1 MPQLELRGA
10 PPSLGRL
17 PHPLSGR
24 RSSPSAL
31 TERLRHLVRGPAED
45 PPWARPGLF
54 GVLVLAALLCLW
66 NLTENGLSNEYY
78 AAAVKSGSVSWK
90 AWFFGSLDPGS
101 FITVDKPPLSLWLG
115 GLSAR
120 LFGFSS
126 FSILLPQALAGI
138 ASVGLLHATVKRIAG
153 PAAGL
158 TAATLFALTPVSVA
172 IARVNNPDAL
182 LVLLMIASAYLV
194 LRAVES
200 GRTKP
205 LVWAG
210 VLVGLAFM
218 TKMLQGWMVVPA
230 LGATY
235 LLAGPP
241 ALGTRLRQLALAGVA
256 LVAASAAWPL
266 AVSLWPGSKP
276 YIGGSTDGTVWDL
289 ILGYNGFGR
298 LTGSEGGSGQGTT
311 FGGTAGLWR
320 MFNEQVGGQIAWLLP
335 LAAVGLVAGLVATRR
350 AARTDLLR
358 AGVVLFGVWALV
370 HVAIFSTQKGIFHPY
385 YVSAL
390 APAVAALA
398 AVALVVLATVAKR
411 SWLAH
416 GVLAAAVLG
425 TAALAVELLG
435 RTADFAPALRIVVP
449 VAAVAAVSASA
460 GLRMT
465 GSRAR
470 VLLTVA
476 AVAGAIAVTAGP
488 ASYSV
493 ASVGQALSGSNVLA
507 GPASVSS
514 SGGAGA
520 RPGGTG
526 GPPSGSAP
534 TGTAPTGAA
543 QQAAAGGTSED
554 STAAGATVPAAAT
567 TTGAASGAA
576 GTAGGQSGGGLS
588 DEVISY
594 LQTNQGEATYLLAAS
609 GSQTT
614 ASVII
619 ATGEPVITIG
629 GFNGADPT
637 PTVDE
642 LAQLVQD
649 GAVKYVLVSENGG
662 GGPGGDS
669 GSSTE
674 IATWA
679 AANGTAVTDVT
690 VSGGT
695 LYAVG
700 G

>member
-17 PHPLSGR
+17 PRPLTDRASA
-24 RSSPSAL
+24 PAL
-31 TERLRHLVRGPAED
+31 TARLRRLVRGPAED
-45 PPWARPGLF
+45 PAWARPGLF
-54 GVLVLAALLCLW
+54 GVLLLAALLCLW
-66 NLTENGLSNEYY
+66 NLTSGGMSNEYY

-126 FSILLPQALAGI
+126 FSILLPQALCAI
-138 ASVGLLHATVKRIAG
+138 ASVGLLHATVKRVAG
-153 PAAGL
+153 PTAGL
-158 TAATLFALTPVSVA
+158 VAATLFALTPVSVA

-194 LRAVES
+194 VRAVES
-200 GRTKP
+200 GLTKH

-241 ALGTRLRQLALAGVA
+241 ALGTRVRQLGLAGTA
-256 LVAASAAWPL
+256 MVAASAAWPV

-298 LTGSEGGSGQGTT
+298 LTGSEGGSGQGTS

-335 LAAVGLVAGLVATRR
+335 LAAVGLVVGLLATRR
-350 AARTDLLR
+350 AGRTDLTR
-358 AGVVLFGVWALV
+358 AGVVLFGIWALV

-398 AVALVVLATVAKR
+398 GIGLVVLATAARR

-416 GVLAAAVLG
+416 GVLAASVLG
-425 TAALAVELLG
+425 TAALAVVLLG
-435 RTADFAPALRIVVP
+435 RTADFAPALRILVP
-449 VAAVAAVSASA
+449 VAAVVAVLASA
-460 GLRMT
+460 GLRMS

-488 ASYSV
+488 ASYSA
-493 ASVGQALSGSNVLA
+493 ASVGQALSGNNVLA
-507 GPASVSS
+507 GPASVSAS
-514 SGGAGA
+514 SGM
-520 RPGGTG
+520 GGGNG
-526 GPPSGSAP
+526 GPPSGTAP
-534 TGTAPTGAA
+534 RGTPPAGAPTAGASPGTTTSTGTAASSPATT
-543 QQAAAGGTSED
+543 AGG
-554 STAAGATVPAAAT
+554 STAAAT
-567 TTGAASGAA
+567 T
-576 GTAGGQSGGGLS
+576 GGSVRSSSLS

-594 LQTNQGEATYLLAAS
+594 LQANQGSAKYLLAAS
-609 GSQTT
+609 GSHTT
-614 ASVII
+614 AGVII

-637 PTVDE
+637 PTVAE
-642 LAQLVQD
+642 LAQLVGD
-649 GAVKYVLVSENGG
+649 GQVKYVLVSDGG
-662 GGPGGDS
+662 DGAPGGS
-669 GSSTE
+669 GSGTE

-679 AANGTAVTDVT
+679 AANGTAVTDVA
-690 VSGGT
+690 VGGGT
-695 LYAVG
+695 LYAVSA
-700 G
+700 